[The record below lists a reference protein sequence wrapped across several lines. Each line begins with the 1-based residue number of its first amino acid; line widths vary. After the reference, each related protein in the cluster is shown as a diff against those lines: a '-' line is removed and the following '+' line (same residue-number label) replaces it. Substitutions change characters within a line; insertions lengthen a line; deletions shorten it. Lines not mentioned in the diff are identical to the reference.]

1 MKTLLTIL
9 TNTAHL
15 TLTDGEKYPS
25 GFWAEEFAVPY
36 QLFKEAGYALDFAT
50 LGGIA
55 PTVDRS
61 SIDPDFMK
69 WVRPSFTQIDDT
81 AAAAKY
87 RRTIEQAA
95 GLRSPKDLARL
106 TSDDIASY
114 DGIYIVGGHGCME
127 DMPASPP
134 MTRFLLAVLALNK
147 PLASVCHG
155 PTAFLSPRDMAGQS
169 PFAGYRVTCFS
180 HVEEF
185 YTRVNGRLPL
195 VLEIEL
201 KRLGLEYS
209 KGPYPWASHVVVDRN
224 LVTGQNPFSSEAMAK
239 QFLDLLER
247 NHDNLYDRRAS

>member
-1 MKTLLTIL
+1 MTKTLLTIL
-9 TNTAHL
+9 TNTAYL
-15 TLTDGEKYPS
+15 TLTDGEAYPS

-36 QLFKEAGYALDFAT
+36 QLFRKAGYAVDVAT

-55 PTVDRS
+55 PTVDKS
-61 SIDPDFMK
+61 SLDPDFMK
-69 WVRPSFTQIDDT
+69 WVRPSFTQIDD
-81 AAAAKY
+81 AAAAATY
-87 RRTIEQAA
+87 RTTIEQAA
-95 GLRSPKDLARL
+95 GLRSPKDVARL
-106 TSDDIASY
+106 TRDDIASY

-127 DMPASPP
+127 DMRASPA

-185 YTRVNGRLPL
+185 STRINGRLPL

-209 KGPYPWASHVVVDRN
+209 KAPYPWGSHVVVDRN
-224 LVTGQNPFSSEAMAK
+224 LVTGQNPFSSDAMAK
-239 QFLDLLER
+239 QFLDLL
-247 NHDNLYDRRAS
+247 AKP

>member
-15 TLTDGEKYPS
+15 TLTDGEAYPS

-36 QLFKEAGYALDFAT
+36 QMFKKAGYDVEFAT

-55 PTVDRS
+55 PTVDKS
-61 SIDPDFMK
+61 SLDPDFMK
-69 WVRPSFTQIDDT
+69 WVRPSFTQIDD
-81 AAAAKY
+81 AAAAAMY
-87 RRTIEQAA
+87 RTTIEQAE
-95 GLRSPKDLARL
+95 GLRSPKDVARL
-106 TSDDIASY
+106 TREDIASY

-127 DMPASPP
+127 DMPASPA

-185 YTRVNGRLPL
+185 YTKVNGRLPL

-201 KRLGLEYS
+201 KRLGLQYS
-209 KGPYPWASHVVVDRN
+209 KAPHPWGSHVVVDRH
-224 LVTGQNPFSSEAMAK
+224 LVTGQNPFSSEALGK
-239 QFLDLLER
+239 QFLELLR
-247 NHDNLYDRRAS
+247 KP

>member
-9 TNTAHL
+9 TNAAHL
-15 TLTDGEKYPS
+15 TLTDGEEYPS
-25 GFWAEEFAVPY
+25 GFWAEECAVPY
-36 QLFKEAGYALDFAT
+36 QMFKEAGYAVDFAT

-55 PTVDRS
+55 PTVDKS

-69 WVRPSFTQIDDT
+69 WVRPSFTQIDDA

-87 RRTIEQAA
+87 RKTIEQAG
-95 GLRSPKDLARL
+95 GLRSPKDVARL
-106 TSDDIASY
+106 TRDDIASY
-114 DGIYIVGGHGCME
+114 DGIYIAGGHGCME

-155 PTAFLSPRDMAGQS
+155 P
-169 PFAGYRVTCFS
+169 FAGYRVTGFS

-239 QFLDLLER
+239 QFLDLLEKQP
-247 NHDNLYDRRAS
+247 